1 MASEKNQ
8 NLWLGIVAVLIVAGI
23 GWTIYRDNA
32 PEPAAVEQTA
42 ANALPPHPQ
51 AALDST
57 GGETL
62 SPELFTDAK
71 TKDAYAAAKEIPDVL
86 KELPCF
92 CGCMLS
98 HGNKNN
104 LFCFMDEHG
113 SACLICQDIALDAR
127 TMRRNG
133 ASVQEIQDNIRMK
146 YAQYAP

>member
-1 MASEKNQ
+1 MASKNNQ
-8 NLWLGIVAVLIVAGI
+8 NLWLGVVTVLIVAGI
-23 GWTIYRDNA
+23 GWALFR
-32 PEPAAVEQTA
+32 PAGQQPVEETP
-42 ANALPPHPQ
+42 ANAARTHPQ
-51 AALDST
+51 QAIDST

-62 SPELFTDAK
+62 DPALFTEAK
-71 TKDAYAAAKEIPDVL
+71 TKDSYAAAKEIPDVL

-98 HGNKNN
+98 HGHKNN

-113 SACLICQDIALDAR
+113 SACVICQDIALDAR

-133 ASVQEIQDNIRMK
+133 ASVSEIQDNIRMK

>member
-1 MASEKNQ
+1 MASNKNQ
-8 NLWLGIVAVLIVAGI
+8 NLWLGIVTVLIVGAI
-23 GWTIYRDNA
+23 GWVIYQDNA
-32 PEPAAVEQTA
+32 QPAEQA
-42 ANALPPHPQ
+42 AAETRLVHPQ
-51 AALDST
+51 AALDNS
-57 GGETL
+57 GGATL
-62 SPELFTDAK
+62 DPALFTDAK
-71 TKDAYAAAKEIPDVL
+71 TKDSYAAAREIPDVL

-98 HGNKNN
+98 HAHKNN

-133 ASVQEIQDNIRMK
+133 ASVTEIQDNIRMK